1 MKKEGQFASTV
12 NRVFFHD
19 GESFGQVIFFL
30 EIFHKTIGVQMM
42 VRQQVLH
49 QYAPDIEP
57 YLGPGV
63 MGIGIVVVVG
73 AGVKDVGR
81 PCAQSRFPVTRTDIS
96 SASCA
101 PAETMTIKAM
111 NWITYAPSRVGITR
125 SSRSMVKP

>member
-12 NRVFFHD
+12 GRVFFHD

-73 AGVKDVGR
+73 AEVSIGAEDMGIGVCKGDAR
-81 PCAQSRFPVTRTDIS
+81 
-96 SASCA
+96 
-101 PAETMTIKAM
+101 
-111 NWITYAPSRVGITR
+111 
-125 SSRSMVKP
+125 